1 MILFYL
7 FLLLLIYIL
16 FYFHLFWFYFRC
28 LNKHILSIVTSYLD
42 LNKDTILVCKYW
54 KIIITEQRKNLA
66 SNPETKNPLK
76 KNFKEINR
84 ETVKQLKKNSVNNDG
99 NVISMTE
106 LISQNNYG
114 NLLYGEKKF
123 MKKIPEKS
131 PRHLLKNNAIK
142 NDKENETTKRVQFL
156 NKIVV
161 GERENE
167 NESDDKMSF
176 KNIGNLTELIIDD
189 NTEMNNH
196 HNNIGSV
203 SVDKY
208 KYKNTFSGENE
219 EQIILN
225 SIIKNREF
233 DSSDFTKCDEKTEK
247 TNSAFSSE
255 SSKNSPIKFKNNIEN
270 SNKNDDKN
278 GFEITGGENKEQN
291 KNKDENDVTENNNND
306 NDNTDYHN
314 NNENEN
320 EYDDNNDNDDDDD
333 DDENGNFDHL
343 LMHVKEIRSESQLT
357 DLIEFIQNRYISIE
371 QTDNEKKKLKRIIK
385 GKKRILFF
393 LI

>member
-1 MILFYL
+1 L
-7 FLLLLIYIL
+7 
-16 FYFHLFWFYFRC
+16 
-28 LNKHILSIVTSYLD
+28 
-42 LNKDTILVCKYW
+42 ILVCKYW
-54 KIIITEQRKNLA
+54 KIIITEQRKNLT
-66 SNPETKNPLK
+66 SNPEIKNPLK

-84 ETVKQLKKNSVNNDG
+84 ETVKQLKLNSVNNDSS
-99 NVISMTE
+99 VIRMTE
-106 LISQNNYG
+106 IISQNNYS

-131 PRHLLKNNAIK
+131 PRHLIK
-142 NDKENETTKRVQFL
+142 NSKTKNEKENEIVKKVQFM

-176 KNIGNLTELIIDD
+176 KNVGNLTELIIDD
-189 NTEMNNH
+189 NTEMNNNY
-196 HNNIGSV
+196 NNIDSI
-203 SVDKY
+203 SIEKNKDKN
-208 KYKNTFSGENE
+208 KDNNSFSGENE
-219 EQIILN
+219 EQFILN

-233 DSSDFTKCDEKTEK
+233 DTSDFTKCDEKTVK
-247 TNSAFSSE
+247 TNSTSSSE
-255 SSKNSPIKFKNNIEN
+255 SLKHSPTKHKNNNEN
-270 SNKNDDKN
+270 DNENDDKN
-278 GFEITGGENKEQN
+278 GFEITDGENKEQN
-291 KNKDENDVTENNNND
+291 KNKNDNNVTENNNNDKD

-320 EYDDNNDNDDDDD
+320 ENKIENENEYYDNFD

-371 QTDNEKKKLKRIIK
+371 HTDNEKKKLKKIIK
-385 GKKRILFF
+385 GMKKNFIFT
-393 LI
+393 I